1 MGILMQT
8 NRKICFVSSKNVCH
22 VTNISQSVLIKND
35 PEIKKSSIFFSI
47 FKLFVFV
54 LVSPS
59 LVIILFKL

>member
-1 MGILMQT
+1 MQT

-47 FKLFVFV
+47 LSYLF
-54 LVSPS
+54 LYWYH
-59 LVIILFKL
+59 LRWL